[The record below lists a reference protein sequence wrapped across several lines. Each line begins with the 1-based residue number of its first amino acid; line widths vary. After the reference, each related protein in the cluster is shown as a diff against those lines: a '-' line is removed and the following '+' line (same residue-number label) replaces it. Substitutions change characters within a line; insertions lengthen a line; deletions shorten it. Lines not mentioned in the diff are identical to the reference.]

1 MTESSTTT
9 LDAASLHS
17 EGGRGDRTFTGLA
30 RVAGFLVLA
39 VLGLIT
45 YTMVSRSGDALR
57 HMGLDF
63 FTSRRWNPP
72 ARQYG
77 ILSYIY
83 GTIFTAVIA
92 LTLSVPVSLGI
103 ALFMTQIATPRLKRW
118 LGTVIDLLAV
128 VPSVVFGL
136 WGISVLALKIRPLYE
151 WLDVHM
157 GWLPFFAGPASG
169 TGRTILTAGL
179 VLAIIDRKSTRLNS
193 SH

>member
-1 MTESSTTT
+1 MTETSTTT

-17 EGGRGDRTFTGLA
+17 SGGRGDRTFTGLA

-103 ALFMTQIATPRLKRW
+103 AL
-118 LGTVIDLLAV
+118 
-128 VPSVVFGL
+128 
-136 WGISVLALKIRPLYE
+136 
-151 WLDVHM
+151 
-157 GWLPFFAGPASG
+157 
-169 TGRTILTAGL
+169 
-179 VLAIIDRKSTRLNS
+179 DRKSTRLNS
-193 SH
+193 SHT